1 MSWNRLKISQNKQ
14 ADMRPIKF
22 AIFGT
27 GFWSQFQL
35 GGWQELEGVEC
46 VALYNRTKSRAD
58 ELAKRF
64 GIPSTYDHPEE
75 LMKNEELDFID
86 IITDVDTH
94 LQFTRLGAAYG
105 KDVICQKPMA
115 PDFESAKAMME
126 ACRKAG
132 VKYYIHE
139 NYRWQPQFRR
149 VKQIL
154 DEGLI
159 GNPCRCITGFN
170 TAFPVFETQPFLAT
184 LKNFAL
190 TDQGSHQFDVLRYL
204 FGEAQSIYSQIQT
217 VNPSIRGEDVAT
229 SLLRMKNGVV
239 CIQEIS
245 FSSPLENEVFPQTL
259 LLIEGD
265 KGSIRLDAGFEISIT
280 VGDHTEKEVVAMKKF
295 PWQTDRLVPE
305 PPSIVDCNNNILQDI
320 LGKGSA
326 ETTGDDNFQT
336 VRLVWAAYE
345 SARTNQVIRME
356 TFS

>member
-1 MSWNRLKISQNKQ
+1 MKTL
-14 ADMRPIKF
+14 KF

-46 VALYNRTKSRAD
+46 VALYNRTLSKAED
-58 ELAKRF
+58 LAKRF
-64 GIPSTYDHPEE
+64 GVPAAYDDAGV

-94 LQFTRLGAAYG
+94 AKFTALGAKYG
-105 KDVICQKPMA
+105 VDVICQKPMA
-115 PDFESAKAMME
+115 PDFETAKEMME
-126 ACRKAG
+126 VCKKAG
-132 VKYYIHE
+132 VRYYVHE

-154 DEGLI
+154 DEGII
-159 GNPCRCITGFN
+159 GRPFRCLTGFN

-184 LKNFAL
+184 LENFAL

-204 FGEAQSIYSQIQT
+204 FGEAHSIYTQIQT
-217 VNPSIRGEDVAT
+217 VNPTIKGEDVAT
-229 SLLRMKNGVV
+229 SLLRMKSGVV

-245 FSSPLENEVFPQTL
+245 FSSALEKEVFPQTL

-265 KGSIRLDAGFEISIT
+265 KGSLRLDADFEISIT
-280 VGDHTEKEVVAMKKF
+280 VGTDTRKEVVAMKKYS
-295 PWQTDRLVPE
+295 WQTDRLVPE
-305 PPSIVDCNNNILQDI
+305 PPSIVVCNHDI
-320 LGKGSA
+320 LKDMLDQGKA
-326 ETTGDDNFQT
+326 ETTGDDNFET

-345 SARTNQVIRME
+345 SALTNKVIQMDG
-356 TFS
+356 FS